1 MFIWNPMNSMDSM
14 ASLVKRINVPVTAS
28 WTPAQIAERQ
38 RDLWSQSGKY
48 AAGWVY
54 FAVILLAL
62 TTIVRCYNT
71 WGDRIRI
78 SLYKEDPLKPKQEE
92 YELPS
97 AATDSSTA
105 HFFPAHGPLPNA
117 AKEQSSVSTIAPLNN
132 TLAFVRWIFYRPLPV
147 LRIWKLQIVFP
158 SLGTS
163 FIVLFALIFV
173 ILYCFLPQPLYY
185 SSIAIGSPPLA
196 IRAGMIAVALVPWI
210 VALSTKANFISMFTG
225 IGHERLNVLHRWAGY
240 LCLLLSLIHMIPFYI
255 TPVWEDGALYVYQQ
269 YFPRNMYIYGTGF
282 AALAPLLF
290 LCLHSLPVLRAWMY
304 ELFSFVHL
312 PVSIIF
318 VAMLFWHSKNFL
330 TSWSYLWATI
340 SIWAI
345 SYAARL
351 LFVNWTNPLHMSFMI
366 GEESGITILPEN
378 AIKVTIPTRMRWKP
392 GQYIYLRMPGISLF
406 ESHPFTIA
414 SLCSDDFPSQYGEKY
429 RDLAVVF
436 RPRGGF
442 TRKVLSKTLEYGP
455 YKTWTAYLE
464 GPYGGMRR
472 EMAAFDDIIF
482 FAGGS
487 GITAIASQLLYLIKQ
502 IRDRKAVTKRVR
514 VIWSMKTPECMEWF
528 KEELRICRD
537 YAPPNFVHCHFFLT
551 GPRPDAQQ
559 GPGEANRDIIQEKI
573 YDMLQGMD
581 KRSST
586 YIRQEAAGD
595 AQREKEL
602 HRENEDAITELPKA
616 YSMPHVAPSQHYNN
630 NPYYHNYASPSPYQP
645 NGYPPNPNPQFNF
658 GFANSPRPTPRY
670 ASLPT
675 QRRTGWRTDYF
686 RPNIPQ
692 MLTEYSKTFGRRAC
706 VFVCGPPSM
715 RVEVANTVARLQT
728 DVMKDPSKDEI
739 FLHAENYNI

>member
-1 MFIWNPMNSMDSM
+1 MNSMDSM

-163 FIVLFALIFV
+163 FIVLSALIFV